1 MIIILLILFIGI
13 ILFPSISFNGAM
25 AGLALWAVKLL
36 PAIFPAMLITSCIM
50 QSLSSS
56 SRLAYIYIIG
66 CGLFCGYPTGAFAC
80 ANYHKSN
87 QNEILTQK
95 IIGYCN
101 ISGSVFVINYIYYNF
116 LYAYIDL
123 LRLLLII
130 YLPPVILL
138 TSVIIRHLSSLKI
151 HKITKNIS
159 VAKYK
164 APSNFSDILKNAVD
178 TSVENSL
185 KLGGYIVFFSC
196 LSAYITYLFPKENII
211 GIILGGVIEIT
222 GGINLAA
229 SSPIHASFLIVLIT
243 AFNAFGGISTIM
255 QTSSVIADSGLS
267 IKKYIYQK
275 LICTAVTVVI
285 SVLLI
290 YVFV

>member
-25 AGLALWAVKLL
+25 TGLTLWAVRLL

-50 QSLSSS
+50 QRLSSS
-56 SRLAYIYIIG
+56 SRFAYIYIIG
-66 CGLFCGYPTGAFAC
+66 CGMFCGYPTGAFAC

-87 QNEILTQK
+87 PDETLTRK

-101 ISGSVFVINYIYYNF
+101 ISGSVFVLNYIYHNF
-116 LYAYIDL
+116 LHEYIDL
-123 LRLLLII
+123 PRLLLII
-130 YLPPVILL
+130 YMPPLILL
-138 TSVIIRHLSSLKI
+138 AAVIIRHLSSVKI
-151 HKITKNIS
+151 HKFSEIRSANKCKVSYN
-159 VAKYK
+159 Y
-164 APSNFSDILKNAVD
+164 SDILKNAVD

-196 LSAYITYLFPKENII
+196 LSAYITYLFPKDNII
-211 GIILGGVIEIT
+211 SIILSGVIEIT

-229 SSPIHASFLIVLIT
+229 ASPIQAKLMIVLIT

-255 QTSSVIADSGLS
+255 QTSSVIADSGLG

-290 YVFV
+290 YVFI